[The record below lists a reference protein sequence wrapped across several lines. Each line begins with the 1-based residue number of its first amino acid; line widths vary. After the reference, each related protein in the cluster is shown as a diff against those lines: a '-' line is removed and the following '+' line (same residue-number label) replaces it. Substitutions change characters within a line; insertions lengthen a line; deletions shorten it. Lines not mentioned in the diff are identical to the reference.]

1 MLIKKM
7 LANDAIL
14 LETGHCID
22 ENIKNLQEQVQKS
35 VAATKAQVSL
45 HKILLQFEIERCC
58 NTFWNDQPKMNSWST
73 PKKIPLQR
81 SISKPLER
89 LMQTTQCLNEI
100 QEEVNEIA

>member
-7 LANDAIL
+7 LANDTIL
-14 LETGHCID
+14 SETGHCID

-35 VAATKAQVSL
+35 VAATKAQDSL
-45 HKILLQFEIERCC
+45 HKILLQFEMERCR
-58 NTFWNDQPKMNSWST
+58 NTFWNDQTKMNSWST

-100 QEEVNEIA
+100 QEEV